1 MLLRFI
7 CYNFCKFCGFL
18 LYLDFRVWGHNLLGQ
33 VDRPMA
39 KLTWWRSTVIVG
51 FLLASCTPALPP
63 KPFSWEVAPTQVVAL
78 MDEIHSRPVLVRF
91 LNSTTER
98 SAQIGT
104 VLRVGESV
112 RTETNAM
119 TQVALN
125 NGVIVRLGDNSALTL
140 KSPAQVSVDSG
151 KVLVAARLE
160 NGKPLPKPIEILVPF
175 GTITSTNGVFY
186 VEVPPQP
193 HKNPKVFVLEGTLT
207 NKLRSGKTINLQ
219 KGDELQIKPDG
230 TGDKVV
236 RPAQSELESR
246 FAKSDLLFGFAT
258 RFAGQSLWESQLKV
272 ARREISTVRYRPK
285 DLSRNRPT
293 ARPAPVTPSEPV
305 VPSEPIAPS
314 EPVTPV
320 VRRNPP
326 PPVKPTSAP
335 PPPAEPPAPPPEV
348 VTEPEPPPVMEV
360 PAPEPPPPVMEVPAP
375 EPLP

>member
-1 MLLRFI
+1 
-7 CYNFCKFCGFL
+7 
-18 LYLDFRVWGHNLLGQ
+18 
-33 VDRPMA
+33 MA